1 MNDTATQ
8 GRTTPSREAILD
20 AASTL
25 MSRYGYAATSI
36 SRISTACGLPAS
48 SIYWHFGSKD
58 GVYLAVLQRAR
69 KALLAGL
76 PGTTVPGADAP
87 RRLTAFLAAVAE
99 VFERHPHDLRLLVG
113 ISMLEES
120 ACSAARAELA
130 DYRKALRRWLA
141 DSLGSVFGVP
151 GTAPLAED
159 LAGFLLTIAGGAS
172 IARWFEDPD
181 TSLPVADLH
190 VALSALARSR
200 EERADRPR

>member
-1 MNDTATQ
+1 MNDTATR

-48 SIYWHFGSKD
+48 SIYWHFGSKE

-69 KALLAGL
+69 QTLLAGL
-76 PGTTVPGADAP
+76 PATTVAGAGVP
-87 RRLTAFLAAVAE
+87 QRLTAFLAAVAE
-99 VFERHPHDLRLLVG
+99 VFDRHPHDLRLLVG
-113 ISMLEES
+113 ISMLEET

-130 DYRKALRRWLA
+130 DYRLALRRWLA
-141 DSLGSVFGVP
+141 DSLGSVFRIP
-151 GTAPLAED
+151 GTSEMAES

-181 TSLPVADLH
+181 AALPLDDLH
-190 VALSALARSR
+190 VALSALARTH
-200 EERADRPR
+200 ERGQR